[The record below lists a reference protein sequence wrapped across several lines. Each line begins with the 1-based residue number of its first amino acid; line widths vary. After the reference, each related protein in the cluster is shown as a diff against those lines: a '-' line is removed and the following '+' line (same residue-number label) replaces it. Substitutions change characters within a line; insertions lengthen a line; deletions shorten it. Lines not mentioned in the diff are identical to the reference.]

1 MSAALEAILAPEL
14 SRRDRLVITAGLAV
28 VCALAWLTTA
38 HHAMMGADMA
48 PSPWMPVSAILVFSM
63 WLTMMVAMM
72 VPAAAPMITAFAAI
86 NKRRRE
92 RDAPYVATA
101 VFLLGYV
108 LAWGAFSAVATLVQ
122 GLLQAYGLLSVR
134 LEGAP
139 ILGAVLF
146 VVAGFYQWSPLKQVC
161 LTRCRTPVG
170 FILSQWRDGP
180 VGAVMMGLIHG
191 AYCMGCCA
199 ALMALLFAVAVMDL
213 RWVAALTVLVSAE
226 KLLPWPNFWRHAIA
240 AALIL
245 AGLGHAVKALI
256 G

>member
-14 SRRDRLVITAGLAV
+14 SRRDRLVITAGLIV

-48 PSPWMPVSAILVFSM
+48 PSTWTPASAILVFSM
-63 WLTMMVAMM
+63 WLAMMVAMM
-72 VPAAAPMITAFAAI
+72 IPAAVPMITAFAAI

-92 RDAPYVATA
+92 RGVPYVATA
-101 VFLLGYV
+101 VFVLGYV
-108 LAWGAFSAVATLVQ
+108 VAWGAFSAVATLVQ
-122 GLLQAYGLLSVR
+122 GLLQAYGLLSAR

-139 ILGAVLF
+139 ILGAILF
-146 VVAGFYQWSPLKQVC
+146 VVAGLYQWSPLKQVC
-161 LTRCRTPVG
+161 LTRCRTPIG

-180 VGAVMMGLIHG
+180 VGAVAMGLIHG

-213 RWVAALTVLVSAE
+213 QWVAALTVLVSAE

-240 AALIL
+240 IGLVA
-245 AGLGHAVKALI
+245 AGLALGARAI
-256 G
+256 F